1 MATQEMKSPASART
15 LFGTLGPFSSFVQ
28 SPPVIPSFYYDVY
41 SQEQRIKSICQNFAR
56 LVAYVEEGFAGVKDV
71 DDEVQAQLNA
81 FRISMEQS
89 LEDLRDELVKII
101 AGATGSFTTVD
112 PTDSYRTKDAGS
124 VIGNVYDFDRELSMS
139 AARFDAAGIT
149 PAMFDATG
157 MSARHFDTA
166 AAAWLYNPTTMESI
180 SDDDGVNDGLAV
192 MHKIVVN
199 ASGEEASK
207 SAAASAERAAAA
219 QTAAQSAASSATAS
233 EVAAK
238 SAQESAQSSAS
249 AAQESANAAQKSASA
264 AQESASAAQES
275 ASKISYNDTIMY
287 KGILHSFNETKESG
301 FYRADG
307 TMNDQQNAPYSTLF
321 GMLVTYSTSDLS
333 YCTQIFYT
341 ASTFYIRRYNANNWS
356 NWTQFI
362 Q

>member
-1 MATQEMKSPASART
+1 METQEMTSPASVRT
-15 LFGTLGPFSSFVQ
+15 LYGTLGPFSSFVQ

-112 PTDSYRTKDAGS
+112 PTDGYRTKDAGS

-139 AARFDAAGIT
+139 AARFDAANIT

-166 AAAWLYNPTTMESI
+166 AAAWLYNPTTAETI
-180 SDDDGVNDGLAV
+180 SDDDGVNDGLSV
-192 MHKIVVN
+192 MHAIVMAIN
-199 ASGEEASK
+199 
-207 SAAASAERAAAA
+207 
-219 QTAAQSAASSATAS
+219 
-233 EVAAK
+233 
-238 SAQESAQSSAS
+238 
-249 AAQESANAAQKSASA
+249 
-264 AQESASAAQES
+264 
-275 ASKISYNDTIMY
+275 
-287 KGILHSFNETKESG
+287 
-301 FYRADG
+301 G
-307 TMNDQQNAPYSTLF
+307 T
-321 GMLVTYSTSDLS
+321 
-333 YCTQIFYT
+333 
-341 ASTFYIRRYNANNWS
+341 NAN
-356 NWTQFI
+356 
-362 Q
+362 

>member
-1 MATQEMKSPASART
+1 MATQATAAPAAART

-166 AAAWLYNPTTMESI
+166 AAAWLYNPTTAETI
-180 SDDDGVNDGLAV
+180 SDDDGENDGLSV
-192 MHKIVVN
+192 MHAIM
-199 ASGEEASK
+199 
-207 SAAASAERAAAA
+207 
-219 QTAAQSAASSATAS
+219 TA
-233 EVAAK
+233 
-238 SAQESAQSSAS
+238 
-249 AAQESANAAQKSASA
+249 
-264 AQESASAAQES
+264 
-275 ASKISYNDTIMY
+275 I
-287 KGILHSFNETKESG
+287 G
-301 FYRADG
+301 G
-307 TMNDQQNAPYSTLF
+307 T
-321 GMLVTYSTSDLS
+321 
-333 YCTQIFYT
+333 
-341 ASTFYIRRYNANNWS
+341 NAN
-356 NWTQFI
+356 
-362 Q
+362 